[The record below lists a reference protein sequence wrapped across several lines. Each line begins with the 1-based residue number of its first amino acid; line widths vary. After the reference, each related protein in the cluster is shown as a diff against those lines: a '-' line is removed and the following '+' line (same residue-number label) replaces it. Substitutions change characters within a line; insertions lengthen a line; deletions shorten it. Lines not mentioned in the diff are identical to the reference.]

1 MNLKQKHSVTQ
12 IKFHAKLL
20 TKNDISLTKILSSEH
35 CQAIISESR
44 EFRDRVYSPLKTIFI
59 FIKQVLDP
67 DKSCKNAVAG
77 VVSEQKIMGG
87 KPVSSNTGPYCK
99 ARKRLSEKCV
109 HALVKTIGAS
119 ASQNAKNHWKW
130 RGREVKLVDGTTL
143 LMQDTEENQNVFPQ
157 HKGQKKGVGFPI
169 ARLVAVMSL
178 SVGVVLDYAI
188 DAYQGKETGENSLLR
203 RIFECINRGDIMLG
217 DRYYPSYFLM
227 ADLLAKGADGLF
239 QAQSQRNYD
248 FRTGKPLGKKDHI
261 VTWSKPIR
269 PFWMDTATY
278 ESYPVQIEVREF
290 KVNERVYVT
299 TLLNDKKYNKQELAA
314 LYVLR
319 WQVEVNLRSIKSTM
333 QMDMLSCKSPEMVKK
348 EVGIHFLAYNL
359 IKIMIA
365 EACSKCLLH
374 PNEISYKGTIQ
385 LLNKFM
391 PYFLGS
397 RKNLYA
403 NLLQEIVKNRVRNR
417 LGRIEPRAVKRRRK
431 PFPLLHKQRDLVKK
445 KLLRKCER
453 ALKQVA

>member
-1 MNLKQKHSVTQ
+1 M
-12 IKFHAKLL
+12 
-20 TKNDISLTKILSSEH
+20 
-35 CQAIISESR
+35 
-44 EFRDRVYSPLKTIFI
+44 
-59 FIKQVLDP
+59 
-67 DKSCKNAVAG
+67 
-77 VVSEQKIMGG
+77 
-87 KPVSSNTGPYCK
+87 
-99 ARKRLSEKCV
+99 
-109 HALVKTIGAS
+109 
-119 ASQNAKNHWKW
+119 
-130 RGREVKLVDGTTL
+130 
-143 LMQDTEENQNVFPQ
+143 DTE
-157 HKGQKKGVGFPI
+157 
-169 ARLVAVMSL
+169 
-178 SVGVVLDYAI
+178 
-188 DAYQGKETGENSLLR
+188 
-203 RIFECINRGDIMLG
+203 
-217 DRYYPSYFLM
+217 
-227 ADLLAKGADGLF
+227 
-239 QAQSQRNYD
+239 
-248 FRTGKPLGKKDHI
+248 
-261 VTWSKPIR
+261 
-269 PFWMDTATY
+269 TY
-278 ESYPVQIEVREF
+278 ESYPVQIDVREF

-319 WQVEVNLRSIKSTM
+319 WQVEVNLKSIKSTM
-333 QMDMLSCKSPEMVKK
+333 KMDMLSCKSPEMVKK